1 MPTFYFDSASFLTAR
16 ALYTDPTLT
25 SPANDGWYSSCGYA
39 RQVSAGI
46 LGPLI
51 NCSDISAGCVVPCQ
65 SDPPLTISP
74 TVNTRGVFDTQVD
87 VSQKVG
93 AIRVEMNVT
102 GTNTI
107 VGFFCQLGGDTYPN
121 KFNKRQAKVRV
132 GSAASLK
139 ELYVAGSAGDPC
151 NASTTIQT
159 AVPWFKRNSSG
170 TWTSQPTTLNE
181 YVVGADAVAANATL
195 VMFVPKPNPVPS
207 ILSVRI
213 IQPCSGNNNN
223 TMTISCPDPLFAVN
237 CSSVSTTATGGG
249 DPACPKALTKPLYHG
264 RVSGT
269 VGVGGSFAV
278 SDWVFSDANSVNIPV
293 DGYYKTAYVGG
304 GPPTTNQWIQ
314 VAGGIVTNTGYC

>member
-16 ALYTDPTLT
+16 ALYANSTLT
-25 SPANDGWYSSCGYA
+25 SPASDGWYSSCGYA

-93 AIRVEMNVT
+93 AIRVEMNIT
-102 GTNTI
+102 SNNTI
-107 VGFFCQLGGDTYPN
+107 VGFFCQLGEDTYPN
-121 KFNKRQAKVRV
+121 TLNRRQFKSRTGVGALSKPYVI
-132 GSAASLK
+132 GSAL
-139 ELYVAGSAGDPC
+139 DTC
-151 NASTTIQT
+151 NASTTILS
-159 AVPWFKRNSSG
+159 VPWFKRNSSG
-170 TWTSQPTTLNE
+170 GWTSQPTTVTE
-181 YVVGADAVAANATL
+181 YVVGADTVAASTTL
-195 VMFVPKPNPVPS
+195 VMFIPKPNPVPS

-213 IQPCSGNNNN
+213 IQPCTGNNSN

-293 DGYYKTAYVGG
+293 DGFYKTAYVSGAQ
-304 GPPTTNQWIQ
+304 NQWIQ
-314 VAGGIVTNTGYC
+314 VSGGIVTSVGLCP

>member
-74 TVNTRGVFDTQVD
+74 TVNIRGVFDTQVD

-102 GTNTI
+102 NTNTI

-121 KFNKRQAKVRV
+121 APNRRQFKSRTGAGALSKP
-132 GSAASLK
+132 
-139 ELYVAGSAGDPC
+139 YVMGSAGDPC
-151 NASTTIQT
+151 NASTAIQT
-159 AVPWFKRNSSG
+159 AIPWFKRNSGG
-170 TWTSQPTTLNE
+170 TWTSQPTTVTE
-181 YVVGADAVAANATL
+181 YVVGADSVTLNATL

-237 CSSVSTTATGGG
+237 CSSVSTSSAL
-249 DPACPKALTKPLYHG
+249 ACPKALTKPLYHG

-269 VGVGGSFAV
+269 VGVSFAV
-278 SDWVFSDANSVNIPV
+278 SDWVFSDANSVDIPL

-314 VAGGIVTNTGYC
+314 VAGGIVTNTGFC

>member
-16 ALYTDPTLT
+16 ALYTDPILT

-39 RQVSAGI
+39 RQVSSGI

-74 TVNTRGVFDTQVD
+74 TASTRGVFDTQVD

-93 AIRVEMNVT
+93 AIRVEMTVT
-102 GTNTI
+102 NNNTI

-121 KFNKRQAKVRV
+121 APNRRQFKSRTGFGALSKP
-132 GSAASLK
+132 
-139 ELYVAGSAGDPC
+139 YVIGSAGDGC
-151 NASTTIQT
+151 NASTTIIS
-159 AVPWFKRNSSG
+159 VPWFKRNSGG
-170 TWTSQPTTLNE
+170 TWTSQPTTVTE
-181 YVVGADAVAANATL
+181 YVVGADSVAASTTL

-213 IQPCSGNNNN
+213 IQPCNGNNSN

-237 CSSVSTTATGGG
+237 CSSVSTSFAL
-249 DPACPKALTKPLYHG
+249 ACPKALTKPLYHG

-269 VGVGGSFAV
+269 VGTSFAV

-314 VAGGIVTNTGYC
+314 VAGGIVINTGFC